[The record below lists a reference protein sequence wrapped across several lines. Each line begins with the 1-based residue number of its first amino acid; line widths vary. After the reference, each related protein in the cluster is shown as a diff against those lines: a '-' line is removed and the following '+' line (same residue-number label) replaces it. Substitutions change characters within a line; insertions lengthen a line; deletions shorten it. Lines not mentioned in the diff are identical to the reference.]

1 MNFFYTF
8 PLSTLSSAMCRV
20 AVSLIAVGDN
30 ATGEAESKL
39 SRTRNSKLWLSRHL
53 HFLHSKHSK
62 KHLLDCQNCEWKW
75 FFNGKMKISRTSQ
88 LKKESERGEGE
99 GEMRRPQGKGNYIA
113 IGKVIENQEFLN
125 KSSSDVM

>member
-20 AVSLIAVGDN
+20 AV
-30 ATGEAESKL
+30 AESKL
-39 SRTRNSKLWLSRHL
+39 SRTRNSKLWLSR
-53 HFLHSKHSK
+53 
-62 KHLLDCQNCEWKW
+62 QNICT
-75 FFNGKMKISRTSQ
+75 FCTQSIVNGNGGNGKMKISRTSQ

-113 IGKVIENQEFLN
+113 IGKVIEN
-125 KSSSDVM
+125 